1 MIVWVV
7 RGIVFLLL
15 LFFLVYFFLD
25 NSNQTVDIKLFKR
38 SFLDISIFWVVV
50 VSYLLG
56 FASCFVWALARWV
69 RYLRQISRL
78 KNDVRA
84 KEREIADL
92 RQLPLQDL
100 PDESDGEAHGRE

>member
-1 MIVWVV
+1 MNVWVV

-15 LFFLVYFFLD
+15 LFVLVYLFLD

-38 SFLDISIFWVVV
+38 SYLDISIFWVVV

-56 FASCFVWALARWV
+56 FTSCFVWALTRWV
-69 RYLRQISRL
+69 RHLRKVSRL
-78 KNDVRA
+78 KSDLQA

-100 PDESDGEAHGRE
+100 PDESSGEASDRE